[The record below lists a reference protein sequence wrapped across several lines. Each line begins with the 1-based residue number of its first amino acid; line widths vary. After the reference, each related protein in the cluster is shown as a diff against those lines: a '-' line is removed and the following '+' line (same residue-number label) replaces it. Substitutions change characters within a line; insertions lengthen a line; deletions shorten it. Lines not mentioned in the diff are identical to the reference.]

1 MINFLIAIFS
11 IIFLAIL
18 HEFSHFIAAK
28 KSGVF
33 VEEFGIGYPPK
44 IFGKKIGET
53 IYSINLLPFGA
64 FVKLAGELER
74 LKDKRSFSAQPI
86 FKRFLIAF
94 AGVLSFWIIS
104 AIIFSILFCFGNPV
118 AISDEEDSL
127 LISPKV
133 QVAQVAPDSPAEK
146 AGLKIGDTIK
156 EFKIQNEKFKIEKVK
171 ELQELTQKYKGEKVI
186 LTVERGKE
194 IFEIEIVPRVSPPKG
209 EGPMGISLVR
219 TTIKK
224 YPIPLAFF
232 QGTKKT
238 FQETL
243 AIIEGYFL
251 AIENIFKKQPSGV
264 ELRGTIG
271 ILQLISQASQLGIV
285 YFFNFL
291 GSISIYL
298 AIFNALPIPAV
309 DGGKILFLTIEAIRK
324 KPISQETEQ
333 KITAF
338 CFGFLILV
346 AILVT
351 IKDIARILKL

>member
-18 HEFSHFIAAK
+18 HEFSHFIVAK

-33 VEEFGIGYPPK
+33 IEEFGIGYPPR
-44 IFGKKIGET
+44 IFGKKFGET
-53 IYSINLLPFGA
+53 VYSINLLPFGA

-118 AISDEEDSL
+118 AISDEEDSF
-127 LISPKV
+127 ISPKV
-133 QVAQVAPDSPAEK
+133 QVAQVASDSPAEK

-156 EFKIQNEKFKIEKVK
+156 EFKIKNEKFKIEKVK

-186 LTVERGKE
+186 LTIERGKE
-194 IFEIEIVPRVSPPKG
+194 IFEVEIVPRVSPPAG

-219 TTIKK
+219 TAIKK
-224 YPIPLAFF
+224 YPWPKAIW
-232 QGTKKT
+232 QGISTT
-238 FQETL
+238 RELTL
-243 AIIEGYFL
+243 AIILGYFQ
-251 AIENIFKKQPSGV
+251 AIKNVFQGLPSGIQMMGPV
-264 ELRGTIG
+264 GIFYLTI
-271 ILQLISQASQLGIV
+271 QAGRLGLN

-291 GSISIYL
+291 ALISIYL
-298 AIFNALPIPAV
+298 AIFNVLPIPAV
-309 DGGKILFLTIEAIRK
+309 DGGKILFLAIEAVKK
-324 KPISQETEQ
+324 KPVSQETEQ

-338 CFGFLILV
+338 FFGLLILI

-351 IKDIARILKL
+351 IKDITRILKL